1 MPGGDLVVSAF
12 CDFIV
17 VKQLGADIGVLGQ
30 WAVGFGL
37 GVMAKHRGVAVITVI
52 DVTADIAWDP
62 LLQSI
67 PAISGNTTELA

>member
-1 MPGGDLVVSAF
+1 MVVIAF
-12 CDFIV
+12 CDFIA

-37 GVMAKHRGVAVITVI
+37 SVMAKHRGVAVITVI
-52 DVTADIAWDP
+52 DVAANVARDP

-67 PAISGNTTELA
+67 SAISGNATELA

>member
-12 CDFIV
+12 CDFIA

-30 WAVGFGL
+30 WAFGFGL

-52 DVTADIAWDP
+52 DVAANVARDP

-67 PAISGNTTELA
+67 SAISGNATELA